1 MKQIYRATQFKKDV
15 KRLEKQGKDFAI
27 FKEILTQ
34 LAQGF
39 PLAEKYR
46 DHMFG
51 ARRPRPYAERS
62 INAAAN
68 IAVRTRTNL
77 LTSFCINAKS
87 YFIMFSV

>member
-1 MKQIYRATQFKKDV
+1 MKQIYRTTQFKKDV

-46 DHMFG
+46 DHKLSGEFTGKRECHLEPDWLLIYESGKDEMILVRMG
-51 ARRPRPYAERS
+51 SHAE
-62 INAAAN
+62 
-68 IAVRTRTNL
+68 L
-77 LTSFCINAKS
+77 FE
-87 YFIMFSV
+87 